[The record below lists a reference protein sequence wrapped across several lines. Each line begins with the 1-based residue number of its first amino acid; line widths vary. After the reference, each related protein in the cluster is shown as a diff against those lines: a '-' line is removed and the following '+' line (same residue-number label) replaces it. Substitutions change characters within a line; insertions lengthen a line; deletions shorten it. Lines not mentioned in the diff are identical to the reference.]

1 VSKQNWQDPQNPG
14 RRWIGVVP
22 NEAIN
27 LGMLLLLIAIAIAA
41 VAATVAI
48 AVAVATA
55 VAVAAVAAVACPMPA
70 RQFRPEVPPLW
81 HPEEVVLLP
90 SMSAVSRLVKR

>member
-14 RRWIGVVP
+14 RRWTGVVP

-27 LGMLLLLIAIAIAA
+27 LGMLLLLIAIVAA
-41 VAATVAI
+41 VAATVA
-48 AVAVATA
+48 ATLVA
-55 VAVAAVAAVACPMPA
+55 VAVAAAAACPI
-70 RQFRPEVPPLW
+70 PEVPPLW